1 MNDPRVPQAVKLAD
15 VARRAGVSTATVSRA
30 LSLPHKV
37 KPATLTRVQAAVDAL
52 GYVAHGAA
60 RALASRRTHTIGAV
74 IPTLDNAIFANTT
87 HALQRTFDEAGYTL
101 LLASHEFDPAAEV
114 RATRTLIQR
123 GVDALVLLGTT
134 HDPEVF
140 RMITAHGVPYVL
152 TWAYDKSG
160 AHPSVGFDN
169 RAAAMEVTNHV
180 LGLGH
185 RNVAMIAGQ
194 TANNERA
201 RERVAGVQAA
211 LRARGLKLTT
221 LVEKPFTLAAGR
233 AGLQAVLGATPR
245 PTAVICGNDVLALG
259 AIAEAHAQ
267 GLTLPGDL
275 SVTGFDDMEIASLVT
290 PALTTVHF
298 PTQELGSR
306 AAAHLLARLAG
317 DKVPQQ
323 TELPVKLVVRE
334 STAAPGAA

>member
-1 MNDPRVPQAVKLAD
+1 MNDPHASRAVKLAD
-15 VARRAGVSTATVSRA
+15 VARRARVSTATVSRA

-37 KPATLTRVQAAVDAL
+37 KPATRNRVQAAVDAL

-87 HALQRTFDEAGYTL
+87 HALQRAFDDAGYTL

-140 RMITAHGVPYVL
+140 RMIAAHGVPYVL
-152 TWAYDKSG
+152 TWAYDRSG

-169 RAAAMEVTNHV
+169 RAAAMEVTEHL

-185 RNVAMIAGQ
+185 RNIAMIAGQ

-211 LRARGLKLTT
+211 LKARGLKLTK

-233 AGLQAVLGATPR
+233 AGLGAVLDAAPR
-245 PTAVICGNDVLALG
+245 PTAVICGNDVLAIG
-259 AIAEAHAQ
+259 AIAEAHAR
-267 GLTLPGDL
+267 GLRLPQEL

-317 DKVPQQ
+317 VDVPQQ

-334 STAAPGAA
+334 STAAPAAA